1 MHIALKLDECSDAV
15 LVRSFATK
23 RDQAAF
29 AELLRRYH
37 GLVAGV
43 CRRSLSNRCD
53 VEDAVQASFATLARN
68 AARIRKP
75 SSVSSWLHG
84 VAFHTAKRL
93 RDKQGREERLAEPDS
108 LVGRGV
114 EPFEEIAT
122 RQQIAEVDRQLS
134 SLPDKYRTPL
144 VLFHFAGQ
152 STQQIAE
159 ELGLTTTAVEG
170 RLKRG
175 RQRLK
180 RGLAGEGLLLPT
192 LFSSAVSRNNRASS
206 ALFNPAGARG
216 LSCLNQIL
224 RTGGT
229 SMFTKS
235 LTTAA
240 VLGLT
245 ALGVIGHVHPQSA
258 RPERLETQAEP
269 AADLPPVDAPII
281 ADGSRDASDE
291 QSAAEAFHEDIH
303 DSLHEAHRR
312 LFSFFISMH
321 H

>member
-15 LVRSFATK
+15 LVRLFATK

-37 GLVAGV
+37 GLVVGV

-53 VEDAVQASFATLARN
+53 VEDAVQVSFTTLARN

-93 RDKQGREERLAEPDS
+93 HDKQGREERLAEPDS

-122 RQQIAEVDRQLS
+122 RQRIAEVDRQLN

-144 VLFHFAGQ
+144 VLFHFADQ
-152 STQQIAE
+152 STQQIADQ
-159 ELGLTTTAVEG
+159 LGLTTTAVEG

-175 RQRLK
+175 RRRLK
-180 RGLAGEGLLLPT
+180 RGLAGQGLLLPA
-192 LFSSAVSRNNRASS
+192 LFSTTYLRSDRALSALSNRA
-206 ALFNPAGARG
+206 G
-216 LSCLNQIL
+216 LGCLNQTL

-235 LTTAA
+235 FTTAA

-245 ALGVIGHVHPQSA
+245 TLGIIGHMHPQSA
-258 RPERLETQAEP
+258 RPARLETQAEP
-269 AADLPPVDAPII
+269 ATEVLHVNAQIV
-281 ADGSRDASDE
+281 ADGSQASSDE
-291 QSAAEAFHEDIH
+291 RPVAEAFHEDIH
-303 DSLHEAHRR
+303 DSLREAHRR
-312 LFSFFISMH
+312 LFSFFISLH